1 MKKFI
6 AVTTMLILILTLAGC
21 GKEKTASQEKSARTP
36 EGYTTIEEGGLN
48 FRMPD
53 YFGEPEM
60 TGNIRNY
67 YAERGDGLSVFQ
79 IYSSDGTLSDENFE
93 DESRTVYDSY
103 VSGMKSSDS
112 ITDFQDG
119 QSEDV
124 TLNNG
129 LRCRR
134 FTYSFKVSDIQCSSV
149 LTMISNSGA
158 NKVIMAS
165 ITQSEQSEYDYID
178 VYTEMMDTCEII
190 GGESDSSAVGDALKD
205 GSSGSEN
212 ADQKDDSSDAGSD
225 AEADSGLISP
235 EFKKTMD
242 DYEAWFDH
250 YCEVMKKYKENPSDL
265 ELISEMTELLSEETE
280 MLDQMDKMDQS
291 EMSNAELA
299 YYLEVT
305 ARIQRKLAEVA
316 Y

>member
-21 GKEKTASQEKSARTP
+21 GKEKSASQEKSARTP

-48 FRMPD
+48 FRMPN

-60 TGNIRNY
+60 TGNIKNY

-119 QSEDV
+119 RSEDV

-165 ITQSEQSEYDYID
+165 ITQSEQSEYDYLD
-178 VYTEMMDTCEII
+178 AYTEMIDTCEII
-190 GGESDSSAVGDALKD
+190 GGSSET
-205 GSSGSEN
+205 SN
-212 ADQKDDSSDAGSD
+212 AGSD
-225 AEADSGLISP
+225 AADDSGLISP

-265 ELISEMTELLSEETE
+265 ELISEMTELLSEEAE